1 LRATKFRTAKDLL
14 REVTARQK
22 KGGNMFVNRTVRFP
36 FELILIISLL
46 LILSSCMATPE
57 IRLMAGG
64 VKMKLTQEAPVNLEG
79 SLSPDGN
86 YFLAGGYKYGGF
98 SLWDISRGLQ
108 VKRFEAEAATIL
120 GLPLGIPV
128 AFTPDG
134 KHALAGGINL
144 KLWDISSGKEV
155 KIIGDSETSQLSLS
169 SDGRT
174 VLSGIPNSPTILYD
188 VASRRIINERDD
200 SYYSIAL
207 SADGKYALGGGSGG
221 YMDYWAAS
229 TGKIIKR
236 LKACGK
242 TGMVQGVAF
251 SADAA
256 KALSGDTDGV
266 IKLWDLSSGAELTKI
281 KGHTGFQGVMSVA
294 FSPDGKYI
302 LSGGGSDGLLKLWDI
317 KTGQEIRTLN
327 VFSTDLLPS
336 PVTYAAF
343 SHDGK
348 RIISIAT
355 DASIRIWDTWSG
367 EEIAMLV
374 GFMDGEWLVI
384 TSEGYYNAS
393 ERGAQYLNVTYN
405 GGEYTVD
412 QFYDVFYRPDIVA
425 AKLKGQDIK
434 GLISITMKDA
444 SSSPPPSVE
453 FITAPGDAGQGK
465 VKACYRIK
473 NAGGGI
479 GETRLFHNGKLVA
492 SDGYYREATRSA
504 REKIDLAAVTSE
516 KIYNDMRG
524 IAIKGASVSAP
535 VVSAKKADQ
544 IEECRI
550 IDIVDGENEI
560 NITAFNATNTIQ
572 GPLKALRFTSAG
584 TKPEDPHLYI
594 LAVGINEY
602 LDRGINLIYAAR
614 DAEDF
619 VRKMDAQSATLYNP
633 QNVHTILLR
642 DREAT
647 KSAILGAVQDI
658 SKKAKPHD
666 GFIFFAAGHGVLLQ
680 SQYYMLTHQFSGEMR
695 SSDLISSNEIVE
707 MSKKI
712 KSLSQLYVFDT
723 CHAGGVDYIVSG
735 LYDARMSV
743 LAKKMGLHI
752 YASASDRQAAMD
764 GYRGNGLFTY
774 TLLDGLNNN
783 RNADKNKDGNIS
795 VIGLGEYSKKMT
807 MNISKEIGHEQ
818 TPLIINFGK
827 DKPLYKLR

>member
-1 LRATKFRTAKDLL
+1 
-14 REVTARQK
+14 
-22 KGGNMFVNRTVRFP
+22 
-36 FELILIISLL
+36 
-46 LILSSCMATPE
+46 MATPE

-98 SLWDISRGLQ
+98 SLWDISRGMQ
-108 VKRFEAEAATIL
+108 IKRFEAEAATIL

-134 KHALAGGINL
+134 KKALAGGINL

-155 KIIGDSETSQLSLS
+155 KIIVDNETSQLSLS

-188 VASRRIINERDD
+188 VASGRIINERDD

-207 SADGKYALGGGSGG
+207 SADGRYALGGGSDG

-251 SADAA
+251 SADAT

-266 IKLWDLSSGAELTKI
+266 IKLWDLSSGAELLRI

-294 FSPDGKYI
+294 FSPDGKII

-317 KTGQEIRTLN
+317 KTGREIRSFR
-327 VFSTDLLPS
+327 VFSSDLLPA
-336 PVTYAAF
+336 PVTYATF

-348 RIISIAT
+348 RIISMAT
-355 DASIRIWDTWSG
+355 DASFRIWDTHSG
-367 EEIAMLV
+367 EEIAILI

-384 TSEGYYNAS
+384 TSEGYYNSS
-393 ERGAQYLNVTYN
+393 EKGAQYLDVTYE
-405 GGEYTVD
+405 GKEYTVD

-425 AKLKGQDIK
+425 AKLGGQDIR

-444 SSSPPPSVE
+444 SRNPPPSVE
-453 FITAPGDAGQGK
+453 FITTPGDTGQAK
-465 VKACYRIK
+465 VKFCYRIK
-473 NAGGGI
+473 DTGGGI
-479 GETRLFHNGKLVA
+479 GEARLFHNGKLVE
-492 SDGYYREATRSA
+492 SDGYYRESVRSMP
-504 REKIDLAAVTSE
+504 EKVDLAALTSQT
-516 KIYNDMRG
+516 IYRDMRG
-524 IAIKGASVSAP
+524 IVMKGVDVSTP
-535 VVSAKKADQ
+535 VMSTKKADQ
-544 IEECRI
+544 IEECRE
-550 IDIVDGENEI
+550 IDIVNGENDI

-572 GPLKALRFTSAG
+572 SPLKTMRFTAR
-584 TKPEDPHLYI
+584 TKPEEPHLYI
-594 LAVGINEY
+594 LTVGINEY
-602 LDRGINLIYAAR
+602 LDRDIALKYAAG
-614 DAEDF
+614 DAGDF
-619 VRKMDAQSATLYNP
+619 LRKISAQSVTLYNP
-633 QNVHTILLR
+633 QNVHSILFQNK
-642 DREAT
+642 EAT
-647 KSAILGAVQDI
+647 KAAILGAVQDI
-658 SKKAKPHD
+658 SRKAKPQD
-666 GFIFFAAGHGVLLQ
+666 SFIFFAAGHGILLQ
-680 SQYYMLTHQFSGEMR
+680 NQYYMLTHGFNGQV
-695 SSDLISSNEIVE
+695 SDTDMISSNEIVE

-712 KSLSQLYVFDT
+712 KSLSQLYIFDT

-752 YASASDRQAAMD
+752 YASASDRQEAMD
-764 GYRGNGLFTY
+764 GYKGNGLFTY

-783 RNADKNKDGNIS
+783 KEADKNKDGKVS
-795 VIGLGEYSKKMT
+795 VVGLGEYSKKMT
-807 MNISKEIGHEQ
+807 TNISKKIGHEQ

-827 DKPLYKLR
+827 DKPLYKLQ